1 MNNFK
6 KQAGTK
12 KVGMMTVTFFA
23 LLLLSVFSIRLGAR
37 DISAKTILEA
47 FTEYNPGN
55 TMHVIIMSLRF
66 PRIITGILVGA
77 AFSVSGAIMQGMTRN
92 PMASPS
98 ILGINAGAA
107 FGLAVT
113 MVFLPAASYNVI
125 IIFSFLGAAAAA
137 FIIYGFSNVQKGGSA
152 PIRLALAGSAV
163 TALFSAFSQGLSVS
177 FHISQE
183 LTFWN
188 AGGVAGARWEQV
200 KLVFPWILTG
210 LILSMTIAKSVTIMS
225 LGEDIAINLGEK
237 TKRTKRWGMFI
248 VLILTGAS
256 VSVVGPVSFV
266 GLIIPHIARYFMGN
280 DYKWVIPYSMLL
292 GAILIILADILARVI
307 NPPFETPLGAIT
319 SILGVPFFLYL
330 ATRKKGEEHGNQ

>member
-1 MNNFK
+1 M
-6 KQAGTK
+6 A
-12 KVGMMTVTFFA
+12 VTFLV
-23 LLLLSVFSIRLGAR
+23 LLFLSVFSIRLGAR
-37 DISAKTILEA
+37 EISVKTILEA
-47 FTEYNPGN
+47 FTKYDSHND
-55 TMHVIIMSLRF
+55 MHVIIMSLRF
-66 PRIITGILVGA
+66 PRIVTGILVGA

-113 MVFLPAASYNVI
+113 MVLMPSASYNTI
-125 IIFSFLGAAAAA
+125 IIFSFFGAAAAA
-137 FIIYGFSNVQKGGSA
+137 FIIYGISNVQKGGSA
-152 PIRLALAGSAV
+152 TVRLALAGSAV
-163 TALFSAFSQGLSVS
+163 AALFSAFSQGLAVA

-200 KLVFPWILTG
+200 KLVFPWITAG
-210 LILSMTIAKSVTIMS
+210 LILSLTIAKSVTIMS
-225 LGEDIAINLGEK
+225 LGEDVAINLGEK
-237 TKRTKRWGMFI
+237 TKSTKKWGMFI

-266 GLIIPHIARYFMGN
+266 GLMIPHIARSFMGT

-292 GAILIILADILARVI
+292 GSILIILADILARMV

-330 ATRKKGEEHGNQ
+330 ATRKKGEKHGNS